1 MTTLDKTTRDVVITP
16 KRGLL
21 DIGLY
26 DVWGARDLIALFVNR
41 NFVVNYRQ
49 TVLGPLWYLA
59 QPLITTAIYTL
70 VFSVIVRLPTDSVPP
85 ILFYLSGG
93 IMWTN
98 FSTNLMTTSDVFVAN
113 MGLFGKVYFPR
124 LAVPVATTI
133 TNLITLALHFIV
145 FCCVYLIMIWRGEVG
160 APTIWFVLSPL
171 LFLVNTLLA
180 FGCGL
185 ILSALT
191 TRYRDLTS
199 MVGSAM
205 QLWMYAT
212 PVIYPLSQIPASW
225 RPYLALNPIST
236 SIELFRYV
244 LFGTGSI
251 SLSQVLVSISV
262 VISILVIGL
271 VLFNRADRFA
281 ADTV

>member
-1 MTTLDKTTRDVVITP
+1 
-16 KRGLL
+16 
-21 DIGLY
+21 
-26 DVWGARDLIALFVNR
+26 
-41 NFVVNYRQ
+41 
-49 TVLGPLWYLA
+49 
-59 QPLITTAIYTL
+59 
-70 VFSVIVRLPTDSVPP
+70 
-85 ILFYLSGG
+85 
-93 IMWTN
+93 
-98 FSTNLMTTSDVFVAN
+98 
-113 MGLFGKVYFPR
+113 
-124 LAVPVATTI
+124 
-133 TNLITLALHFIV
+133 
-145 FCCVYLIMIWRGEVG
+145 
-160 APTIWFVLSPL
+160 
-171 LFLVNTLLA
+171 
-180 FGCGL
+180 
-185 ILSALT
+185 
-191 TRYRDLTS
+191 
-199 MVGSAM
+199 M